1 MKSTRIRFIRDARGQ
16 SLVEFALILP
26 MMLVVM
32 FMITEFGRALYTYNV
47 LASAARAGAR
57 AAVVSGSGS
66 AVANGKFAMQDLL
79 TKANL
84 FSGVT
89 LDVTIDDNYNSSGVK
104 VVTAT
109 ASKPFNW
116 AFSGPL
122 TVNANS
128 GASTVNKKALTLKGT
143 AIMKAETF

>member
-1 MKSTRIRFIRDARGQ
+1 
-16 SLVEFALILP
+16 
-26 MMLVVM
+26 
-32 FMITEFGRALYTYNV
+32 
-47 LASAARAGAR
+47 
-57 AAVVSGSGS
+57 
-66 AVANGKFAMQDLL
+66 MQDLL

-89 LDVTIDDNYNSSGVK
+89 LDVTIDDNYNSSGIK

-116 AFSGPL
+116 ALSGPVA
-122 TVNANS
+122 VNPNS
-128 GASTVNKKALTLKGT
+128 GAATVDKRALTLKGT